1 MTVSTMDVIMRR
13 IKSANP
19 ESPLAIFPCKIKGK
33 LDAIFANTIR
43 GQIRV
48 KKDRTLIGLFTNLMW
63 RDEIYHALHNA
74 LRK

>member
-1 MTVSTMDVIMRR
+1 MDVIMRR
-13 IKSANP
+13 IKSAGP
-19 ESPLAIFPCKIKGK
+19 ESPLAIFDNGDKN
-33 LDAIFANTIR
+33 LDVIFANTIR